1 MTALLSYKHRNIKG
15 TDYGLSGEN
24 MIKIDLITGFL
35 GSGKTTFIKKYASY
49 LLKKGMNIGI
59 LENDFG
65 AVNVDMMLLKELEGE
80 NCELEMIAGGCD
92 RETHRRRFK
101 TKLIAMGMCGYDRVI
116 VEPSGIFDVDEFFD
130 ALYEEPLDRWYE
142 IGNVITIVDAGLE
155 GTLSAHGEYLLGS
168 EAASAGCVVF
178 SRAGEASAEKIR
190 ETTAHL
196 NQAMEAIQCGR
207 RFGEDIFCKDWESL
221 SDKDYEMLLNCG
233 YRTGAYEKQHFAGQ
247 AFQSLYFMNTGICAE
262 NLKEAAE
269 RIMSDTDCGSVF
281 RIKGFAGNTE
291 GSWMELNAVREKA
304 DLCPIDAGQEVIIVI
319 GENLV
324 KEKIESQLNFLPD
337 N

>member
-1 MTALLSYKHRNIKG
+1 M
-15 TDYGLSGEN
+15 
-24 MIKIDLITGFL
+24 
-35 GSGKTTFIKKYASY
+35 
-49 LLKKGMNIGI
+49 
-59 LENDFG
+59 
-65 AVNVDMMLLKELEGE
+65 
-80 NCELEMIAGGCD
+80 
-92 RETHRRRFK
+92 
-101 TKLIAMGMCGYDRVI
+101 
-116 VEPSGIFDVDEFFD
+116 
-130 ALYEEPLDRWYE
+130 
-142 IGNVITIVDAGLE
+142 
-155 GTLSAHGEYLLGS
+155 
-168 EAASAGCVVF
+168 F

-233 YRTGAYEKQHFAGQ
+233 YRTETYEKQHFDGQ

>member
-65 AVNVDMMLLKELEGE
+65 AVNVDMMLLKELERE

-142 IGNVITIVDAGLE
+142 IGNVITIV
-155 GTLSAHGEYLLGS
+155 
-168 EAASAGCVVF
+168 C
-178 SRAGEASAEKIR
+178 
-190 ETTAHL
+190 
-196 NQAMEAIQCGR
+196 
-207 RFGEDIFCKDWESL
+207 
-221 SDKDYEMLLNCG
+221 
-233 YRTGAYEKQHFAGQ
+233 RTGRN
-247 AFQSLYFMNTGICAE
+247 AFCSRRIPSGIRGCFGRLCGVQQSMGSFSGKNKRNNSASESG
-262 NLKEAAE
+262 NG
-269 RIMSDTDCGSVF
+269 SDP
-281 RIKGFAGNTE
+281 
-291 GSWMELNAVREKA
+291 VR
-304 DLCPIDAGQEVIIVI
+304 Q
-319 GENLV
+319 
-324 KEKIESQLNFLPD
+324 KIW
-337 N
+337 